1 MRIRVVSFHRSAKA
15 PFKPDS
21 SSVQTLSK
29 PDSVQQLLN
38 VRLRRRPAVK
48 PIADAALANLR
59 PVEIAA
65 AGHEH
70 PLPLGQMQQE
80 RQAVVRRARVIYLD
94 PPRVPA
100 RATRARAIRASFRP
114 SSIPS
119 DAPERRRRPHPQSA
133 WPPPRPSPP
142 PWARSRIFPAT
153 DTCQTRC
160 SPSWRSPPPPARAP
174 RAVSPPRRAPAPS
187 RDPAKSPHRFSQS

>member
-21 SSVQTLSK
+21 SSVQAPSK

-94 PPRVPA
+94 PREPLPVPLVH
-100 RATRARAIRASFRP
+100 
-114 SSIPS
+114 
-119 DAPERRRRPHPQSA
+119 ERFERHFA
-133 WPPPRPSPP
+133 
-142 PWARSRIFPAT
+142 
-153 DTCQTRC
+153 
-160 SPSWRSPPPPARAP
+160 
-174 RAVSPPRRAPAPS
+174 
-187 RDPAKSPHRFSQS
+187 HL